1 MAQVRVMLVDDSP
14 LFLGAL
20 KAAISKDPSM
30 MVVGTASNG
39 QQALDT
45 VPGLRPDVII
55 CDVQMPKMSGI
66 EFLKRLLPKHP
77 VPVVVIS
84 STPGVTLTALSN
96 GAVDFI
102 PKPAADEPRD
112 LFFRRVI
119 DTVKTAAASNIS
131 AKMRGRATAKPEAP
145 PPMPAALA
153 RTPSDYVVAIGA
165 STGGTDAILA
175 VVRNLPANFPG
186 IVATQHMPPG
196 FTAMYANRLDKECN
210 IRVFE
215 AKDGQRLETGTML
228 LAPGDRQMKLMKDA
242 NGYYVTARPGEKV
255 NGHMPSVEVLF
266 NSVAEATRGRSAGV
280 ILTGMGGDG
289 AEGLLKMRR
298 TGSYTIGQDKESS
311 VVYGMPMVAFN
322 KGAVAKQLPLDKI
335 TDELI
340 RYVSKMQ

>member
-1 MAQVRVMLVDDSP
+1 MALIRVMLVDDSP
-14 LFLGAL
+14 LFLGAM

-30 MVVGTASNG
+30 MVVGTANDG
-39 QQALDT
+39 QQALEA
-45 VPGLRPDVII
+45 VPDLRPDVII

-66 EFLKRLLPKHP
+66 EFLKRLLPQYP

-102 PKPAADEPRD
+102 PKPSADEPRA
-112 LFFRRVI
+112 LFLKRII
-119 DTVKTAAASNIS
+119 DTIKTAAASNIA
-131 AKMRGRATAKPEAP
+131 AKMRSRAPAKPFAP
-145 PPMPAALA
+145 SPPPAALVRA
-153 RTPSDYVVAIGA
+153 PGDFVVAIGA

-196 FTAMYANRLDKECN
+196 FTGMYASRLDKECN

-215 AKDGQRLETGTML
+215 AKDGQRLGQGQML

-242 NGYYVTARPGEKV
+242 SGYYVTARQGPRV
-255 NGHMPSVEVLF
+255 NGHIPSVEVLF
-266 NSVAEATRGRSAGV
+266 ESVAEATKGRSAGV

-289 AEGLLKMRR
+289 AEGLLKMRMA
-298 TGSYTIGQDKESS
+298 GAYTIGQDKESS

-322 KGAVAKQLPLDKI
+322 KGAVTKQLPLDMI

-340 RYVSKMQ
+340 RHVSKQ